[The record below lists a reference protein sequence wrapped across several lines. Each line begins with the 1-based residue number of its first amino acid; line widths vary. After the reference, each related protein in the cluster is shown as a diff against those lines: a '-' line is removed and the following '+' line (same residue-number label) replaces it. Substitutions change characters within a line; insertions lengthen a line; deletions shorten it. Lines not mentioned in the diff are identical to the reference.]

1 MSLLIDLQVH
11 GYNWSK
17 PCWRTSCREVFV
29 RIPGADD
36 VDWFRRCKS
45 CNGIGGA
52 SSGRSR
58 EVSWP
63 RSCVLRAP
71 MSASEAE
78 VA

>member
-1 MSLLIDLQVH
+1 MSLLIDLQAH
-11 GYNWSK
+11 GHNWSK
-17 PCWRTSCREVFV
+17 PCWRTSGRKVVV

-52 SSGRSR
+52 FSGRSG
-58 EVSWP
+58 EAS
-63 RSCVLRAP
+63 SCALRAP
-71 MSASEAE
+71 TSASEAE